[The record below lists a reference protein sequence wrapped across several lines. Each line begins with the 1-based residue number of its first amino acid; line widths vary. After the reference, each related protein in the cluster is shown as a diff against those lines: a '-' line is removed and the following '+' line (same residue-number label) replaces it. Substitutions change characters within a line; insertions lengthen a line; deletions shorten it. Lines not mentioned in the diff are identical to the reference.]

1 MAIGLKR
8 GMVAL
13 ADHDPEWEILAADT
27 IQLLWRVFG
36 STASFLICSR
46 ITSRATRFRR
56 YATRFSALSRV
67 SRRTAGGTWKIY
79 YAGSI
84 I

>member
-1 MAIGLKR
+1 MAIGLKCDF
-8 GMVAL
+8 VEL
-13 ADHDPEWEILAADT
+13 ADHNPEWEILAAQT
-27 IQLLWRVFG
+27 IEQLWRVFG
-36 STASFLICSR
+36 SAASFLICSR

-56 YATRFSALSRV
+56 YATRFLALSRV

-79 YAGSI
+79 CAGSI